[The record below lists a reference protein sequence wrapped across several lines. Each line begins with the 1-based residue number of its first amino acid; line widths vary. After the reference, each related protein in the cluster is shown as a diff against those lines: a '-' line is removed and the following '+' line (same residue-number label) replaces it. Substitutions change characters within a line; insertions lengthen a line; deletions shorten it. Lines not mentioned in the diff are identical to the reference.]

1 MISDSRLRPRY
12 DRVVLLCPHVVTGG
26 PEAIH
31 QLSDAILGFGGEV
44 LVAYYGNQV
53 GLSVENTVINCAF
66 SGNPTPQ
73 PYRDYRAMV
82 AARIPL
88 TERSLVLY
96 PESVL
101 GWASASRPFNVG
113 IWWVSV
119 DNAIVKAPQ
128 LAYESHRNAFLS
140 RTDLIHY
147 FQSEYA
153 HDFLNKG
160 GARRVYPL
168 ADYINQ
174 RFLNTQKSS
183 ARDQA
188 ITYFPRKGGALASVF
203 FDSHPDLIRLPI
215 ENMPA
220 DAVQDTLRKSQIYID
235 FGHHPGKDRVPREA
249 ALSGNIVF
257 LHERGAAAFH
267 LDHPLDRFFL
277 FTSADVS
284 NGSLYERVKKV
295 TEEPDRFFAAQSL
308 YHSRLVIEREEF
320 HTQVKMNFFEPVLA
334 R

>member
-1 MISDSRLRPRY
+1 M
-12 DRVVLLCPHVVTGG
+12 LLCPHVVTGG

-44 LVAYYGNQV
+44 IVAYYGNQV
-53 GLSVENTVINCAF
+53 GLSVEDNGINCAF

-73 PYRDYRAMV
+73 PYRDYRAIV
-82 AARIPL
+82 ASRIPL

-101 GWASASRPFNVG
+101 SWAAASRPFNVG

-128 LAYESHRNAFLS
+128 LAYDFHRNAFLS
-140 RTDLIHY
+140 RPNLIHY
-147 FQSEYA
+147 FQSAYA
-153 HDFLNKG
+153 HDYLIKG
-160 GARRVYPL
+160 GARQIFPL

-174 RFLNTQKSS
+174 RYLDAPRQ
-183 ARDQA
+183 APRDQS

-203 FDSHPDLIRLPI
+203 FDSHPDLNRIPI

-220 DAVQDTLRKSQIYID
+220 EAVHETLLKSQIYID
-235 FGHHPGKDRVPREA
+235 FGHHPGKDRIPREA
-249 ALSGNIVF
+249 AMSGNVVF

-284 NGSLYERVKKV
+284 NGSLYERVRKV
-295 TEEPDRFFAAQSL
+295 LAEPEKFFASQST
-308 YHSRLVIEREEF
+308 YHSRIYFEREEF
-320 HTQVKMNFFEPVLA
+320 LTQVKMNFFEPVFT

>member
-1 MISDSRLRPRY
+1 M
-12 DRVVLLCPHVVTGG
+12 LLCPHVVTGG

-31 QLSDAILGFGGEV
+31 QLSDAIIGFGGEV
-44 LVAYYGNQV
+44 LIAYYGNQV
-53 GLSVENTVINCAF
+53 GLSVEDSVINCSFA
-66 SGNPTPQ
+66 GNPTPQ
-73 PYRDYRAMV
+73 PYRDYRAIV

-101 GWASASRPFNVG
+101 GWASQPRPFNVG

-140 RTDLIHY
+140 RNDLIHY

-160 GARRVYPL
+160 GARRIYPL

-174 RFLNTQKSS
+174 RFLSS
-183 ARDQA
+183 PKPPSRDRS

-203 FDSHPDLIRLPI
+203 FDSHPDLNRLPI
-215 ENMPA
+215 ENMPQET
-220 DAVQDTLRKSQIYID
+220 VHDTLRKSQVYID

-284 NGSLYERVKKV
+284 NGSLYNRVKKALS
-295 TEEPDRFFAAQSL
+295 EPETVFAAQSI
-308 YHSRLVIEREEF
+308 YHSQIFIEREEF
-320 HTQVKMNFFEPVLA
+320 LTQVKMNFFEPLLA